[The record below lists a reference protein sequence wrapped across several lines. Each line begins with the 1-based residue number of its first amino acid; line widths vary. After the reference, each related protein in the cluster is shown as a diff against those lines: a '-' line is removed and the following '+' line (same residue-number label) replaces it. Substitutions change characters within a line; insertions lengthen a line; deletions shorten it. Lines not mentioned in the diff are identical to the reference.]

1 MSCSAQD
8 ILDAAC
14 QSNIAALTPRQSMIA
29 FAQLLC
35 EAMPDCD
42 AEALLESACESGI
55 AKLSDRQLLV
65 AIAELLCEGG
75 SGPVTGSDQIK
86 IYITDPNSEGI
97 VPDDQTKGAIAY
109 PSVAGAGMM
118 FNWNTLTLIWE

>member
-42 AEALLESACESGI
+42 AETLLESACVSGI

-65 AIAELLCEGG
+65 AIAELLCES

-86 IYITDPNSEGI
+86 TYVTDPNGEGI
-97 VPDDQTKGAIAY
+97 VPDDQTKGAMAY
-109 PSVAGAGMM
+109 PTIAGAGMIYY
-118 FNWNTLTLIWE
+118 WNTFTLVWE

>member
-65 AIAELLCEGG
+65 AIAELLCES
-75 SGPVTGSDQIK
+75 SGPVTGTDQIK
-86 IYITDPNSEGI
+86 VYVNDPNTEGI

-109 PSVAGAGMM
+109 PSVAESGMM
-118 FNWNTLTLIWE
+118 FNWNTATLIWE